1 MRAGPSPARVAK
13 ELGSAEYD
21 LRRAEESLERGDF
34 KWASVQAYYAMFHAA
49 KALVL
54 SKGYREKGH
63 YCLLVALRELFVRTG
78 ELDASIG
85 DDLELCM
92 DIRHEAD
99 YGLVFSGESA
109 ALAVRSARRTV
120 EAARTAL
127 ARSMMERSWRTELIR
142 CRLPDDGSVD
152 CRPRPSWS
160 PGSTSIRVS
169 Q

>member
-1 MRAGPSPARVAK
+1 MNEFQRCLQEGRLVRIEPSPALVSK

-21 LRRAEESLERGDF
+21 LHRAEESLGKGDF

-63 YCLLVALRELFVRTG
+63 YCLIVALRELFVGPG

-99 YGLVFSGESA
+99 YSLVFSGENA
-109 ALAVRSARRTV
+109 ALAVRSARRTAEV
-120 EAARTAL
+120 AL
-127 ARSMMERSWRTELIR
+127 DALRDA
-142 CRLPDDGSVD
+142 LP
-152 CRPRPSWS
+152 P
-160 PGSTSIRVS
+160 
-169 Q
+169 

>member
-1 MRAGPSPARVAK
+1 MRIGPSPALVVK
-13 ELGSAEYD
+13 ELSSADYD
-21 LRRAEESLERGDF
+21 LQRAEESLEKGDF

-63 YCLLVALRELFVRTG
+63 YCLVVALRELFVGPG

-99 YGLVFSGESA
+99 YGLVFSGENA

-120 EAARTAL
+120 EAVLSAL
-127 ARSMMERSWRTELIR
+127 G
-142 CRLPDDGSVD
+142 DV
-152 CRPRPSWS
+152 PS
-160 PGSTSIRVS
+160 
-169 Q
+169 